1 MLPSAESLQ
10 TWLTRVDRDVLRL
23 GTREHLIAARIR
35 DEAVAQGWSQTALGD
50 ALASALA
57 TDRDT
62 WRELRRV
69 FDVEFAPRPAPPP
82 PRRWPRIVAGGA
94 FGALLLIALW
104 LGLRP
109 LVPSGSADL
118 GSPSS
123 SDAGEVADLGTAD
136 LRPPPVDQGC
146 RKEPIVEPPRSSTST
161 TPEPV
166 PVAPLSLRWMAL
178 LALGVLLLCWLAVLL
193 LRLPSYLRRRL
204 AEQEAEEQ
212 LAAQRR
218 KKQEEDQLADAQR
231 AREHLVQEALTTGAA
246 TRPQYHI
253 DLQPPFGPDVVE
265 DSATL
270 LGRAFMAQ
278 SGRDLDIDGTLHA
291 TIERGGAAQPVFL
304 PGREVRE
311 LCVLYDDTTTRPY
324 LPGFLK
330 LVERW
335 QRLGVRLS
343 AYRFSRHPTTLTPV
357 VTSAAS
363 GLGTQHGPPVELADL
378 LRQREGC
385 SLLLFANRLVV
396 RTPTREL
403 DWPRTLRQAAVCAW
417 LDPDPRLDAERDN
430 DTRTYLEFLPQNLPR
445 MPFTEDGLLAAARYI
460 GTPAEGAR
468 PPSWSPP
475 PTLADP
481 QMARWVDVWLGLG
494 ALVPDAALNQLEV
507 LRQKLLS
514 EALPDPRSIGRLVER
529 LTQLLGPSYSASKPT
544 IELSRTLR
552 TQLLLK
558 LFWNE
563 RALFRRGCA
572 MLLDTIAA
580 EPVLRPGE
588 AASLVHH
595 ETRFRRAWYE
605 AGIAHCDGQD
615 SQAPLDRLRGTASH
629 EAAHEAAQLLTKL
642 SDGPSSE
649 PVLEVVSRPPV
660 LTWPMARIPTLLW
673 QSALVAALFP
683 LLFVTGL
690 RTLKTWPRRTVAVT
704 TTYQRA
710 QKTQPDEQV
719 TCPNRP
725 KVAEP
730 EPEVVAVKP
739 PPVVEIKKPAAV
751 AVRRPPPLA
760 PKPSHVP
767 DMAADAPVDLA
778 TPPANLA
785 VARTSGLSDGNEC
798 LADPVC
804 RASYD
809 KAVTL
814 FEKGKFEEALAGF
827 QEAYTRR
834 QAHWLLINI
843 GRTMYRLGRSQE
855 ALSYYERF
863 KQAETRADAE
873 TTERLNKYIEQA
885 KALLPTSVALHPE
898 MVPIRSG
905 RFQMGS
911 PASGTYDDEKP
922 QREVHIQTPFL
933 MSVTEVTQAQ
943 YQAVMGE
950 NPSDFKDGADAPNRP
965 VERVSWLDAVRY
977 CNKLSQREKL
987 ESCYVISGDRV
998 EWPKRQGCTGYRLPT
1013 EAEWEYAARAG
1024 EAWEYAGSKSVDE
1037 VAWYRDNSDRQ
1048 THAVGTTRK
1057 KSNRWGLSDM
1067 SGNVWE
1073 WVWDWYQDSYNG
1085 ASSTDPT
1092 GPSVGGNRVRR
1103 GGSFVNE
1110 AGIARVAYRS
1120 RNTPSDR
1127 SLNVG
1132 FRLARSNP

>member
-10 TWLTRVDRDVLRL
+10 AWLTRVDRDVLRL

-57 TDRDT
+57 VDRDT

-69 FDVEFAPRPAPPP
+69 FDVEFVPAPAPPT
-82 PRRWPRIVAGGA
+82 PRRWPRIVAAVLSGT
-94 FGALLLIALW
+94 LLLIALW
-104 LGLRP
+104 LSLRP
-109 LVPSGSADL
+109 ILRDSPADLGHSSSSDAAAVTDL
-118 GSPSS
+118 GSP
-123 SDAGEVADLGTAD
+123 DLK
-136 LRPPPVDQGC
+136 PPPLDQGC
-146 RKEPIVEPPRSSTST
+146 RREPIAEPPHST
-161 TPEPV
+161 TSMMQEPV
-166 PVAPLSLRWMAL
+166 PLLPLSLRWTAA
-178 LALGVLLLCWLAVLL
+178 LALGVLLSCWLAVLL
-193 LRLPSYLRRRL
+193 LRLASYLRRRL
-204 AEQEAEEQ
+204 AELEKEQQ
-212 LAAQRR
+212 LAAQDR
-218 KKQEEDQLADAQR
+218 KKQEEAQLADGQR

-278 SGRDLDIDGTLHA
+278 SGRDLDIAGTLQA
-291 TIERGGAAQPVFL
+291 TIEHGGAAQPVFL

-343 AYRFSRHPTTLTPV
+343 LYRFSRHPTTLTPV
-357 VTSAAS
+357 IASASAS
-363 GLGTQHGPPVELADL
+363 AGLGTQHGPPVELADL

-445 MPFTEDGLLAAARYI
+445 VPFTEDGLLAAARYI

-475 PTLADP
+475 PPLTEPD
-481 QMARWVDVWLGLG
+481 MARWVDVWLGLG

-580 EPVLRPGE
+580 EPVLRPDE

-605 AGIAHCDGQD
+605 AGIARCDGQD

-629 EAAHEAAQLLTKL
+629 EAAHEASELLTQL
-642 SDGPSSE
+642 GEGPSSE

-673 QSALVAALFP
+673 QSALVAALLP

-719 TCPNRP
+719 ICPNRP
-725 KVAEP
+725 HVA

-751 AVRRPPPLA
+751 AMRRPPPP
-760 PKPSHVP
+760 PKPSPVR
-767 DMAADAPVDLA
+767 DMGTSAPVDPATALPPDLA
-778 TPPANLA
+778 PPAPA
-785 VARTSGLSDGNEC
+785 
-798 LADPVC
+798 
-804 RASYD
+804 
-809 KAVTL
+809 
-814 FEKGKFEEALAGF
+814 
-827 QEAYTRR
+827 
-834 QAHWLLINI
+834 
-843 GRTMYRLGRSQE
+843 
-855 ALSYYERF
+855 
-863 KQAETRADAE
+863 
-873 TTERLNKYIEQA
+873 
-885 KALLPTSVALHPE
+885 PTSVVLRPP

-911 PASGTYDDEKP
+911 PEGSGYSSERP
-922 QREVHIQTPFL
+922 RHEVHIQTPFL
-933 MSVTEVTQAQ
+933 MSATEVTQAQ

-950 NPSDFKDGADAPNRP
+950 NPSRFSDAADSPNRP

-998 EWPKRQGCTGYRLPT
+998 EWPKGHGCAGYRLPT

-1037 VAWYRDNSDRQ
+1037 VAWYDGNSGGR

-1073 WVWDWYQDSYNG
+1073 WVWDWYKDSYEG
-1085 ASSTDPT
+1085 AGSVDPT
-1092 GPSVGGNRVRR
+1092 GPSGGEDRVDR
-1103 GGSFVNE
+1103 GGSYDSGAVY
-1110 AGIARVAYRS
+1110 ARVANRG
-1120 RNTPSDR
+1120 RDTPSDR
-1127 SLNVG
+1127 FRSIG